1 MTPAAEATRPTG
13 PEARPAGTAETGRG
27 VSAVVPAYDEVR
39 LAEESLRRLRAA
51 LPEAEI
57 VVVDDASTDGTGPLL
72 DRLAGELRLRV
83 LRHTENR
90 GKGAAL
96 RTGFAAATGAFVLV
110 HDADLEYDPRDLLAV
125 LAPLRAGSADVV
137 YGSRFL
143 GDRARPLSILHS
155 LGNRFLTFASNLVT
169 GLPLTDM
176 ETCYKAFRSDAL
188 RGLRL
193 TEDRFGFEP
202 EVTVRVADSGARVA
216 EVPIGYAARTWA
228 EGKKIGPRDVVRA
241 LLVLA
246 RHGLR
251 SRRAWRAWVAA
262 GLVVGALGTAAGL
275 VAWRIAG

>member
-1 MTPAAEATRPTG
+1 MSPAAG
-13 PEARPAGTAETGRG
+13 PETGRG
-27 VSAVVPAYDEVR
+27 VTAVVPAYNEVR

-51 LPEAEI
+51 LPDAEI
-57 VVVDDASTDGTGPLL
+57 VVVDDASTDGTGALL
-72 DRLAGELRLRV
+72 DRLAGDMRLRV
-83 LRHTENR
+83 SHHPENR

-110 HDADLEYDPRDLLAV
+110 HDADLEYDPKDLPAV
-125 LAPLRAGSADVV
+125 LAPLRQGSADVV
-137 YGSRFL
+137 YGSRFR
-143 GDRARPLSILHS
+143 GDRARPLSLLHS

-169 GLPLTDM
+169 GLSLTDM
-176 ETCYKAFRSDAL
+176 ETCYKAFRAETL
-188 RGLRL
+188 RGFRL

-216 EVPIGYAARTWA
+216 EVPIGYHARTWA

-251 SRRAWRAWVAA
+251 GRRAWRAWVAA
-262 GLVVGALGTAAGL
+262 ALLVLAAGSAAAL
-275 VAWRIAG
+275 VLWRVAG